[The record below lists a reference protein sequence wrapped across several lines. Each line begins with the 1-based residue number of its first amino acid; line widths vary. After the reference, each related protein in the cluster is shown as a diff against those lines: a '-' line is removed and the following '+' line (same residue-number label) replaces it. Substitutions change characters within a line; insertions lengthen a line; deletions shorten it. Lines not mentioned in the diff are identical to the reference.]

1 MDEKMNLLVTSI
13 GKRIQLIEH
22 LKTAFRVVGADA
34 SEQNA
39 AKHFV
44 DAFYLIPR
52 CRESGYIETLLEIC
66 EREKINALIPLY
78 EAEFAVLNGAGARF
92 AERGV
97 HLFLSESRVIDIC
110 QDKMK
115 TAAFFEKYG
124 IPAPRTY
131 SEAEAETLAEKAP
144 GKSAEG
150 GAGAEYPMII
160 KPYDGMG
167 SANVFRIE
175 NREQLTFFY
184 RYVENPILQSC
195 AAGTEYTVD
204 VLCDEEGT
212 PVYIVPRI
220 RLEVRSGEVVKSRT
234 QRQELVVRETKRL
247 LEALQ
252 QEGKV
257 VGPLTIQCFL
267 SEEENAVSFIEINP
281 RFGGGVPLAFAAGAD
296 YANALAEMC
305 RGKRWSVRTGEEY
318 LADFSE
324 LTMLR
329 YDQAVY
335 EV

>member
-1 MDEKMNLLVTSI
+1 MNLLLTSI

-34 SEQNA
+34 SAENA
-39 AKHFV
+39 ARHFT

-52 CRESGYIETLLEIC
+52 CREAGYIEALLEIC
-66 EREKINALIPLY
+66 ESERIDALIPLY
-78 EAEFAVLNGAGARF
+78 EAEFAVLNGAREQF

-97 HLFLSESRVIDIC
+97 HLLLSESRVIDIC
-110 QDKMK
+110 QDKLK

-131 SEAEAETLAEKAP
+131 SEAEAEALAEKAA
-144 GKSAEG
+144 GERSEDD
-150 GAGAEYPMII
+150 AGAEYPMII

-167 SANVFRIE
+167 SANVFRVE

-195 AAGTEYTVD
+195 ASGTEYTID

-234 QRQELVVRETKRL
+234 QKQELVVWETKRL
-247 LEALQ
+247 LEALKR
-252 QEGKV
+252 EGKA

-267 SEEENAVSFIEINP
+267 AEDETDVSFIEINP

-296 YANALAEMC
+296 YANALADMC
-305 RGKRWSVRTGEEY
+305 RGRRWSMRNGEEY

-335 EV
+335 EA